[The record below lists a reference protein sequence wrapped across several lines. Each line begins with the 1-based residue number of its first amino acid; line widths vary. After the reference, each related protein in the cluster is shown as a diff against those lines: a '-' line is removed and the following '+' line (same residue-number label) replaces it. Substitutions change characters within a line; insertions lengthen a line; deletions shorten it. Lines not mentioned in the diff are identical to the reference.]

1 MIGMMLYLR
10 FIDKGTV
17 RSSGNLTMLH
27 LAKKNISMKYTL
39 ARTSLA
45 FLLSLSLLPSAYAL
59 NNSKS
64 WDYLAP
70 DRTQRIASLNIT
82 ELLKRHHYSK
92 DVGNQDRSSKMYE
105 GYLKMLDPARMYFTQ
120 EDLSEFK
127 PWKKNFANKL
137 REGDLE
143 PGYFMYKRQL
153 TRLDQYLTFALA
165 KLAKGVDSIDFTL
178 DESLETDREK
188 APWAKNEAE
197 LQELWRKRLKD
208 EVLRLKLA
216 SKEPKAI
223 EELLTKRF
231 KNQQKRLQQTRSED
245 VFQAYVNSFS
255 QTYDPH
261 TNYLSPDNAENFD
274 INMSLS
280 LEGIGAVL
288 QGDNEHVKI
297 VRLVPSG
304 PADKS
309 KQLAPADKIV
319 GVAQGNKE
327 MVDVIGW
334 RLDEV
339 VKLIR
344 GKKGSTVRLEV
355 IPASNAPN
363 DLSSKTVTI
372 VRESVKLEEQAAQ
385 KSILNLEHE
394 GKPFKLGII
403 EIPAFYIDFK
413 AYRAGDPNY
422 KSTTRDV
429 RKLLAELQQEQVD
442 GLVIDLRNNGGG
454 SLQEATELS
463 SLFIPQGPSVLVRN
477 NDGRVDVLE
486 DDNKGVFYQG
496 PMAVLVNRLSASA
509 SEIFAGAIQDYH
521 RGLIIGGQTFGK
533 GTVQT
538 IQPLNHGELK
548 FTIAKFYRVSGQ
560 STQHQ
565 GVLPDISYP
574 AEYNTKEIGESALP
588 EAMPW
593 DSIKPAINPGPDP
606 FKPYLKTLEKR
617 HAQRTKHNPDFV
629 FSHERLAL
637 SKALMKDTVVSLN
650 EEKRRAEQDKI
661 DQQQLAM
668 ENKRRLAKGEKAMQ
682 LKELKKEDEDLAAEL
697 EKEKENKQKP
707 EKDAFLVETGH
718 ILLDWLSLHQQQ
730 VAKHSAK

>member
-45 FLLSLSLLPSAYAL
+45 LLLSLSLLPSAYAL

-223 EELLTKRF
+223 EELLTKRY

-245 VFQAYVNSFS
+245 VFQTYVNSFS

-309 KQLAPADKIV
+309 KQLAPADKII

-629 FSHERLAL
+629 FSHERLVL

-697 EKEKENKQKP
+697 EKEKKNKQKP